1 MQVGIQNVITEIR
14 RLPDSGGLD
23 SCEMLKL
30 LSVILIGCLSAYGQ
44 DATSIRSH
52 FLKIIERPRVPL
64 NPKLERGRTAQGLTA
79 THFTFATDADGTVPG
94 IIIRPEKAAGRRPAV
109 IVLHGTGDSKEGMLD
124 LASELAVRG
133 FLAVAIDGR
142 YHGERT
148 GIGYEDAILRAYKTG
163 KEHPFLYDTV
173 WDVMRLIDYLET
185 RDDVDAKRI
194 GVIGISKGGMETWL
208 AAAADPRIAVAIPC
222 ISVQSFRWALENNA
236 WEARVGT
243 IQPAVEE
250 AARSSH
256 ATLNAQ
262 FVRAFYDRLVPG
274 IYSEFDG
281 PSMLPL
287 IAPRPLMV
295 INGDSDSLTPIPGVM
310 LAANSASEAYAKA
323 GAKEKFVLR
332 VQKNAGHSVNG
343 ESMRA
348 AIDWFVTWLKPS
360 S

>member
-1 MQVGIQNVITEIR
+1 M
-14 RLPDSGGLD
+14 S
-23 SCEMLKL
+23 KL
-30 LSVILIGCLSAYGQ
+30 LSVLLIACASLSAYGQ
-44 DATSIRSH
+44 DATSVRSH
-52 FLKIIERPRVPL
+52 FLKIIDRPRVPL
-64 NPKLERGRTAQGLTA
+64 NPKLQPGGASQGLTA
-79 THFTFATDADGTVPG
+79 THFTFATDADERVPG
-94 IIIRPEKAAGRRPAV
+94 IIIRAEKAAGRRPAV

-124 LASELAVRG
+124 VASALAMRG
-133 FLAVAIDGR
+133 FLAAVIDGR

-148 GIGYEDAILRAYKTG
+148 GIGYDEAILRAYKTG

-173 WDVMRLIDYLET
+173 WDVMRLIDYLQT
-185 RDDVDAKRI
+185 RDDVDPKRI
-194 GVIGISKGGMETWL
+194 GVIGISKGGMETYL

-236 WEARVGT
+236 WQARVGT
-243 IQPAVEE
+243 VQFAVEE
-250 AARSSH
+250 AARSSR
-256 ATLNAQ
+256 ATLNPQ
-262 FVRAFYDRLVPG
+262 FVRTFYDRLIPG

-281 PSMLPL
+281 PAMLPL

-295 INGDSDSLTPIPGVM
+295 INGDSDSLTPLPGVM

-332 VQKNAGHSVNG
+332 VQKNTGHSVNG